1 MKRATHM
8 TMVVGAALA
17 IWCGEPAKIEAAEE
31 ESPASYVSLK
41 FEGDCD
47 ARNKRLW
54 LANSHSYKTIATTVR
69 WRADGGKDLTE
80 QLFPGPN
87 TLREIGCAADA
98 EIIEAKFADF

>member
-1 MKRATHM
+1 MRRATHV
-8 TMVVGAALA
+8 TIVVGALAL
-17 IWCGEPAKIEAAEE
+17 WCSGPASIEAAE

-47 ARNKRLW
+47 AKNKRLW
-54 LANSHSYKTIATTVR
+54 LTNTHSYKTIATTVR

-87 TLREIGCAADA
+87 TAREIGCAADA
-98 EIIEAKFADF
+98 EILEAKFADF